1 MLECSEKVF
10 YGFKILKDFDH
21 EHTAVLEGSVITTS
35 NRAKTLFFVLYR
47 QPKIQKAVTETE
59 LFPPGL

>member
-1 MLECSEKVF
+1 MLLNGDWTS
-10 YGFKILKDFDH
+10 IL
-21 EHTAVLEGSVITTS
+21 VPL
-35 NRAKTLFFVLYR
+35 LYR

>member
-1 MLECSEKVF
+1 M
-10 YGFKILKDFDH
+10 KDFDY
-21 EHTAVLEGSVITTS
+21 EHTEVLGSSVITTS
-35 NRAKTLFFVLYR
+35 YRAKTLFFVLYR